1 MKTLYLLRHAK
12 SSWKDETLLDI
23 ERPLNKRGRKAAETV
38 GRYLKKKKIVPDLVL
53 CSTAV
58 RARETTDIVMETA
71 ELSSQ
76 LRFDKRIYEAGP
88 ERLLEVVHQ
97 IEKNKKAVL
106 LVGHNPGLEDFLE
119 FLTGT
124 EKTMPTAT
132 LAKIVLKVTNWAN
145 VSEKC
150 GTLELRHKPKL

>member
-88 ERLLEVVHQ
+88 ERLLEVVQQ

-106 LVGHNPGLEDFLE
+106 LVGHNPGFEEFLKL
-119 FLTGT
+119 LTGT
-124 EKTMPTAT
+124 AKTMPTAT
-132 LAKIVLKVTNWAN
+132 LAKIDLKVTNWAS

-150 GTLELRHKPKL
+150 GTLDWRHKPK